1 MNLSRIPHHSVWK
14 GKVLFQLPEGLL
26 SHVLFFFFKVGSL
39 VLYSVPSGTVG
50 IKIKTRAVFGYRII
64 YNHFK
69 QSTEDKS
76 LWPFV
81 AIPYTESLTSTYFEI
96 LKDMT
101 KQIPINRVN

>member
-1 MNLSRIPHHSVWK
+1 MFFIY
-14 GKVLFQLPEGLL
+14 
-26 SHVLFFFFKVGSL
+26 LFFFFCKVGSL

-64 YNHFK
+64 YSHFK
-69 QSTEDKS
+69 QSTEGKS
-76 LWPFV
+76 LWHFV

-101 KQIPINRVN
+101 KQIPVNRVNGSALLQIILSI

>member
-14 GKVLFQLPEGLL
+14 GKVSFQPPEGLL
-26 SHVLFFFFKVGSL
+26 SHVLFFFKVGSL

-64 YNHFK
+64 YSHFK